1 LKEVDF
7 VVLENI
13 FRKLRRDEEPVEDEY
28 IELDFAEKSGESG
41 KMMIAVDKLEDYA
54 DSDRIQRKVREGY
67 VVLVRIKELK
77 EKDMG
82 ELKRAIARIRKTC
95 LALNGDIAGV
105 SDDWVIITPEYAKI
119 HREQT
124 PAEKKEE

>member
-1 LKEVDF
+1 M
-7 VVLENI
+7 VLENI
-13 FRKLRRDEEPVEDEY
+13 FRKLRKDEEPVEDEY
-28 IELDFAEKSGESG
+28 IELDFAEKAGESG

-119 HREQT
+119 HREQL
-124 PAEKKEE
+124 PVEKKEE

>member
-1 LKEVDF
+1 MDF

>member
-1 LKEVDF
+1 MALGD
-7 VVLENI
+7 I
-13 FRKLRRDEEPVEDEY
+13 FKKIKGYEEPEEDEY
-28 IELDFAEKSGESG
+28 IELDFNENVSEPG
-41 KMMIAVDKLEDYA
+41 KMLIAVEKLEDYA
-54 DSDRIQRKVREGY
+54 DSDRIQRKVREGK

-105 SDDWVIITPEYAKI
+105 SDDWIIITPENAKI
-119 HREQT
+119 HREQK
-124 PAEKKEE
+124 PIEKKGEE

>member
-1 LKEVDF
+1 

>member
-1 LKEVDF
+1 M
-7 VVLENI
+7 VLENI